1 MVAVG
6 GRLTTARERAALVE
20 NLRERAIGADRGG
33 VVVDAVVSGGRSRL
47 LARGLLLI
55 LLLGLSVG
63 LPLLIVI
70 LLLLATLVLLLPLVL
85 VLARRLVLLLLLL
98 PLGLHGRRSVAIIIV
113 VATADQ
119 RQPGR
124 ADSGARRRPKQ
135 RSAAEVAAAES

>member
-33 VVVDAVVSGGRSRL
+33 VVVDAVVSGGLVL
-47 LARGLLLI
+47 LLRGRGLLLI

-70 LLLLATLVLLLPLVL
+70 LLLLATLVLLPPLLL
-85 VLARRLVLLLLLL
+85 VLARRLVLLLLL
-98 PLGLHGRRSVAIIIV
+98 PFGLHGRRSVAIIIV

-119 RQPGR
+119 REPGR
-124 ADSGARRRPKQ
+124 ADPGAGRCAQQ
-135 RSAAEVAAAES
+135 RSAAEVAAA

>member
-33 VVVDAVVSGGRSRL
+33 VVVDAVVSGGLVL
-47 LARGLLLI
+47 LLRGRGLLLI

-70 LLLLATLVLLLPLVL
+70 LLLLAGPWSCCCRCCWSWR
-85 VLARRLVLLLLLL
+85 AGWSCLLLL
-98 PLGLHGRRSVAIIIV
+98 PFGLHGRRSVAIIIV

-119 RQPGR
+119 REPGR
-124 ADSGARRRPKQ
+124 ADPGAGRCAQQ
-135 RSAAEVAAAES
+135 RSAAEVAAA